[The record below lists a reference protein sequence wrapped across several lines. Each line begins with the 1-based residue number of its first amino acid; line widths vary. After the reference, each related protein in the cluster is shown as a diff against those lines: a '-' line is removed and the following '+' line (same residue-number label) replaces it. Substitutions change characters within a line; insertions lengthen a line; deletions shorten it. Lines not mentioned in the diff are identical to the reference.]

1 MLNMIKMETYRM
13 LHTRSAYV
21 ILIVLTGCLLFTN
34 IKSREE

>member
-21 ILIVLTGCLLFTN
+21 ILIVLTGCVCFLP
-34 IKSREE
+34 IS